1 MSKKNLGIFLILVVI
16 TLKVYETIKIQGDIT
31 GPRILPR
38 VYMVEFESNS
48 IHLDHRMTIRDHLE
62 LIGFSD
68 ENISFR
74 TSTKTRLFHGHSF
87 EVKGNYDDSLFEGH
101 IVLMPGVINI
111 HRVLISC
118 IR

>member
-1 MSKKNLGIFLILVVI
+1 MSTISLVIFLLVVI
-16 TLKVYETIKIQGDIT
+16 TLKVYEAIKIQGDKS

-48 IHLDHRMTIRDHLE
+48 IHLDHKMTIRDHLE
-62 LIGFSD
+62 LIGFRD
-68 ENISFR
+68 EHISFR
-74 TSTKTRLFHGHSF
+74 TSTKTSLFHGHSF
-87 EVKGNYDDSLFEGH
+87 EVKGNYDDSVFEGH
-101 IVLMPGVINI
+101 IVRMPGVINI